1 MKKKSIKGGLAIV
14 VAVMM
19 AFTLL
24 TVGKTSFVARAA
36 EFSISESSGWFESA
50 YVKCSLVS
58 GAKGYKA
65 YIKAANEGD
74 SAYKQIDNELIRI
87 YKNYVRVDAV
97 GLKAGNYVIKV
108 EAILSSGTVTVTSE
122 SLTVSP
128 YDRSGFAFSSDSK
141 YKTGSGAYN
150 DDGTLKSNAQVV
162 YVSAETAKTCTA
174 TVDGVKVTG
183 IQAILDAKIKGD
195 TTPIAVRIIGC
206 VTLSDLDKISSS
218 KEGIQIKGRN
228 NYAEMNVTIEG
239 IGDDAAASGFGFLV
253 RNAGNV
259 EFRNFSL
266 LNFMDD
272 GISLD
277 TANCNVWIHNV
288 DLYYGSAGGDSD
300 QAKGDGSIDMKG
312 NSQYLTVSYVHF
324 YDSGKSS
331 LCGMTSE
338 SGPNYITYH
347 HNWFDHSDSR
357 HPRIRTMSVHI
368 YNNYYDGNAKYG
380 VGVTMGSSAFVEAN
394 YFRNCANPMLSSKQ
408 GTDAKGQGTFS
419 GENGGI
425 IKAFAN
431 EIIGGQPVIY
441 ANTADGN
448 QTDFDAYLASSRDE
462 KVPNTYKTVA
472 GSTTYDNF
480 DTTVD
485 LGVKASNVDAAKD
498 VPQKVKANAG
508 SQGGGVVP
516 WIFDA
521 SEDTNYAVIPELKA
535 AVTNYKNTEL
545 VSVGGMNGST
555 GEDNTTSGQNETT
568 KGEEVTTGSGEVTGS
583 YLHNFTESGKN
594 SNVYTIVGNLSKDK
608 GTVTYDGKTLTQ
620 CLKMESSTNIK
631 FTAPSD
637 GKLILVFGGSTSA
650 AGKGV
655 KVNGIK
661 YTCDNN
667 SIAEIDVK
675 AGAVEIIKAD
685 SINLFLINGI
695 FSSTKPSEEVTTSK
709 PSEETSTPKPSE
721 EETTSKPSEETSTSK
736 PSEEQSTSDNPVVK
750 YGDVDGDGVI
760 NVKDGVIIKKHLAQM
775 DVTINEVNSDVNCD
789 NTVDIQDAILLM
801 KHLAQMDVILG
812 PKK

>member
-1 MKKKSIKGGLAIV
+1 MKKKSIKGALAIV

-24 TVGKTSFVARAA
+24 TIGKTSFVAKAA
-36 EFSISESSGWFESA
+36 EFSISESAGWFESA

-65 YIKAANEGD
+65 YIKAANESD
-74 SAYKQIDNELIRI
+74 SAYKQLDNELIRI

-97 GLKAGNYVIKV
+97 GLKAGNYIIKV

-122 SLTVSP
+122 SLAVSP
-128 YDRSGFAFSSDSK
+128 YDRSGFAFSTDSK

-162 YVSAETAKTCTA
+162 YVSAKTAKTCTA
-174 TVDGVKVTG
+174 TVNGTKVTG
-183 IQAILDAKIKGD
+183 IQSILDAKQKGD
-195 TTPIAVRIIGC
+195 TSPIAVRIIGC
-206 VTLSDLDKISSS
+206 VTLNDLDKISSS
-218 KEGIQIKGRN
+218 SEGIQIKGKN
-228 NYAEMNVTIEG
+228 NYAEMNITIEG
-239 IGDDAAASGFGFLV
+239 IGDDAATSGFGFLV
-253 RNAGNV
+253 RNTGNV

-288 DLYYGSAGGDSD
+288 DLYYGAVGGDSD

-312 NSQYLTVSYVHF
+312 NSQYLTISYVHF
-324 YDSGKSS
+324 YDSGKCS
-331 LCGMTSE
+331 LCGMKSE

-357 HPRIRTMSVHI
+357 HPRIRTMSVHV

-408 GTDAKGQGTFS
+408 GTDAKGEGTFS

-431 EIIGGQPVIY
+431 EIVGGQPVIY
-441 ANTADGN
+441 ANTANGN

-472 GSTTYDNF
+472 GGTTYDNF

-485 LGVKASNVDAAKD
+485 LGVKASDVDAAKD

-516 WIFDA
+516 WTFDN

-535 AVTNYKNTEL
+535 AVTSYKNTEL

-555 GEDNTTSGQNETT
+555 GEENTSSSENQTT
-568 KGEEVTTGSGEVTGS
+568 KGEDVTTGSGESKPTSGGEVTGS
-583 YLHNFTESGKN
+583 YLHNFTESGLT
-594 SNVYTIVGNLSKDK
+594 SSVYTISGSLSKDK
-608 GTVTYDGKTLTQ
+608 GTVSYGGLELTQ
-620 CLKMESSTNIK
+620 CLKMESKTSIK

-637 GKLILVFGGSTSA
+637 GKLTLVFGGTISA
-650 AGKGV
+650 AGKYV
-655 KVNGIK
+655 TVNGTKIK
-661 YTCDNN
+661 CDNN
-667 SIAEIDVK
+667 GILELDVP
-675 AGAVEIIKAD
+675 AGAVEITKAD
-685 SINLFLINGI
+685 TINLFLINGI
-695 FSSTKPSEEVTTSK
+695 FSNTRPTEESSTSKPSDEELPSQ
-709 PSEETSTPKPSE
+709 PSEETSTPDS
-721 EETTSKPSEETSTSK
+721 S
-736 PSEEQSTSDNPVVK
+736 VVK
-750 YGDVDGDGVI
+750 YGDVNDDGDIDVT
-760 NVKDGVIIKKHLAQM
+760 DGIIIKKHLAQIG
-775 DVTINEVNSDVNCD
+775 VKINKVNSDVNCD
-789 NTVDIQDAILLM
+789 GNVNAQDAIVLL
-801 KHLAQMDVILG
+801 KYLAHMDVVLG
-812 PKK
+812 KKN

>member
-288 DLYYGSAGGDSD
+288 DLYYGAAGGDSD

-368 YNNYYDGNAKYG
+368 YNNNYYDGNAKYG

-431 EIIGGQPVIY
+431 EIVGGQPVIY

-594 SNVYTIVGNLSKDK
+594 SNVYTIVGKLSKDK

-695 FSSTKPSEEVTTSK
+695 FSSTNPSEEVTTSK

-721 EETTSKPSEETSTSK
+721 EETTSK

>member
-1 MKKKSIKGGLAIV
+1 
-14 VAVMM
+14 
-19 AFTLL
+19 
-24 TVGKTSFVARAA
+24 
-36 EFSISESSGWFESA
+36 
-50 YVKCSLVS
+50 
-58 GAKGYKA
+58 
-65 YIKAANEGD
+65 
-74 SAYKQIDNELIRI
+74 
-87 YKNYVRVDAV
+87 
-97 GLKAGNYVIKV
+97 
-108 EAILSSGTVTVTSE
+108 
-122 SLTVSP
+122 
-128 YDRSGFAFSSDSK
+128 
-141 YKTGSGAYN
+141 
-150 DDGTLKSNAQVV
+150 
-162 YVSAETAKTCTA
+162 
-174 TVDGVKVTG
+174 
-183 IQAILDAKIKGD
+183 
-195 TTPIAVRIIGC
+195 
-206 VTLSDLDKISSS
+206 
-218 KEGIQIKGRN
+218 
-228 NYAEMNVTIEG
+228 
-239 IGDDAAASGFGFLV
+239 
-253 RNAGNV
+253 
-259 EFRNFSL
+259 
-266 LNFMDD
+266 
-272 GISLD
+272 
-277 TANCNVWIHNV
+277 
-288 DLYYGSAGGDSD
+288 
-300 QAKGDGSIDMKG
+300 
-312 NSQYLTVSYVHF
+312 
-324 YDSGKSS
+324 
-331 LCGMTSE
+331 MT
-338 SGPNYITYH
+338 
-347 HNWFDHSDSR
+347 
-357 HPRIRTMSVHI
+357 
-368 YNNYYDGNAKYG
+368 
-380 VGVTMGSSAFVEAN
+380 
-394 YFRNCANPMLSSKQ
+394 
-408 GTDAKGQGTFS
+408 
-419 GENGGI
+419 
-425 IKAFAN
+425 
-431 EIIGGQPVIY
+431 
-441 ANTADGN
+441 
-448 QTDFDAYLASSRDE
+448 
-462 KVPNTYKTVA
+462 
-472 GSTTYDNF
+472 
-480 DTTVD
+480 
-485 LGVKASNVDAAKD
+485 
-498 VPQKVKANAG
+498 NAG